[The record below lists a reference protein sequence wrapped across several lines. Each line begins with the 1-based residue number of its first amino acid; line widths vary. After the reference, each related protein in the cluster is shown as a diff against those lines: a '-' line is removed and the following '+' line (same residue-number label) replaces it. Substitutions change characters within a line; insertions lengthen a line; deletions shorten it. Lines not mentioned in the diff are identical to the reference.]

1 MAHLQ
6 FFRDNNKITKELD
19 DIIFDSAI
27 NNRYPTLK
35 NYLAIQ
41 KISYNEEDLKKV
53 LFSIEKSIFKQVYY
67 YAHLIYYIME
77 ESGNWGEAGE
87 QQIKLSFCRNLLD
100 KDPEIPLVQ
109 DDASDFLAKVEE
121 NIVKLGIKEISL
133 DEAKKQLKDTKFVVF
148 DHIYSSYKANEINR
162 VLSFLGSDKFLQ
174 SGFYGEEKEFIFGKG
189 SLEHKL
195 GYDIVYLEKELSRTP
210 NNIIAMAAIIGNREI
225 FIRKESLKTI
235 FVQKW
240 LEIFN
245 YDEDEKFDIKTNIY
259 RNISEGIKN
268 KTLSLYNV
276 KEKADLERVSEK
288 FINEMGE
295 TILYHEL
302 GHGITQH
309 DILPLENAAI
319 GEATKILGE
328 NIYTSM
334 LEFLADFA
342 PPFEGIIGPIHNMI
356 QISKKDRKKA
366 ERMYYMYFSDTWFFD
381 TTDEY
386 MYIYSDLMAL
396 ILLKYIDHNQEVNF
410 EQLEHDISFEKDRTQ
425 KDKLSM
431 FERIL
436 ELFIWD
442 TQEIRSIAEKA
453 VFTIMNNKYDYKKIR
468 GLMLEEFKRNDGYVK
483 TDTYEFLVPFWTN
496 MLGYIL
502 KLSDSADKLRNY
514 VRDQQKITLMKMLV
528 LSCGKKKAESLQ
540 YNHRNHIIEQFKDL
554 NLLNYV

>member
-6 FFRDNNKITKELD
+6 FFRENNKITKELD

-35 NYLAIQ
+35 NYLTIQ

-121 NIVKLGIKEISL
+121 NIVKLGIKDIPL

-162 VLSFLGSDKFLQ
+162 VLTFLGSDKFLQ

-245 YDEDEKFDIKTNIY
+245 YDEDEKFDIKNNIY

-276 KEKADLERVSEK
+276 KEKPDLELVSEK
-288 FINEMGE
+288 FISEMGE

-442 TQEIRSIAEKA
+442 TQEIKAIAEKA

-554 NLLNYV
+554 HLLNYV

>member
-35 NYLAIQ
+35 NYLTIQ

-53 LFSIEKSIFKQVYY
+53 LFLIEKSIFKQVYY